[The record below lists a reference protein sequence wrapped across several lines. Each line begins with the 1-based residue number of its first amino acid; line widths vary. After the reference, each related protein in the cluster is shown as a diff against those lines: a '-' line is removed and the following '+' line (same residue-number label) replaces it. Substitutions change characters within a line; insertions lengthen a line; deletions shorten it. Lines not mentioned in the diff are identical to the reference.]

1 MPKIKKELKTKSKK
15 VKIKNIEAI
24 SRTTNRHS
32 LPKPTKVKCFMKGC
46 GKTFF
51 IAYNPAVGMPSQK
64 NYWPYWVDEN
74 WNYKEVRR
82 KPENERGDKICSECL
97 RDIYLNKKW
106 EFLDQIKG
114 ENKRQTLRSYIY
126 HNII

>member
-64 NYWPYWVDEN
+64 NY
-74 WNYKEVRR
+74 
-82 KPENERGDKICSECL
+82 
-97 RDIYLNKKW
+97 
-106 EFLDQIKG
+106 
-114 ENKRQTLRSYIY
+114 
-126 HNII
+126 